1 MTTPVPEPAAADL
14 EAAFIDAADGN
25 DDPPPLVRGSI
36 NRLIAWVFPAG
47 LVISMLSAIPGVL
60 VPFQIELMDP
70 ANKEFNLALVLS
82 VSGAGSLIAG
92 PIAGQISD
100 RTRSRFGRRTPW
112 IVLGSLVVALALVGM
127 AFASSI
133 WGITV
138 AWFFVQVAMAFVQG
152 PFSAILPDRVP
163 LHRRGTYAAASGIA
177 LMTGAVVG
185 SIVAAALTDNYV
197 VGYMV
202 FAGLAVGVLLLFVTF
217 NPDHSSREIPIDKIG
232 WMDFV
237 RTFWVNPIRHPD
249 FFWAFTA
256 RLVLFTGYNMVI
268 GYQFYVL
275 SDYIGIERP
284 QDFIPLFGVIG
295 LIGIILGTVV
305 SGPLSDRFGRRKP
318 FVFGASIA
326 MALALFVPW
335 IWPTIL
341 GWGIMFA
348 VLALGFGMY
357 VAVDTA
363 LMSQVLPSAKSFGK
377 DLGVINIAASLPATI
392 GPVASGIVIAIFGYI
407 GLFPVA
413 IVLSLLGAFAIWPIK
428 SVR

>member
-1 MTTPVPEPAAADL
+1 MTSPLPEPAAADL
-14 EAAFIDAADGN
+14 EVAFIEVADGN
-25 DDPPPLVRGSI
+25 EDPPPLVRGTI

-47 LVISMLSAIPGVL
+47 LVIAMISAIPGVL
-60 VPFQIELMDP
+60 VPLQLQLIDA
-70 ANKEFNLALVLS
+70 ANKEANLALVLS
-82 VSGAGSLIAG
+82 VSGAGSLLAG
-92 PIAGQISD
+92 PIAGQVSD

-127 AFASSI
+127 AFAGSV
-133 WGITV
+133 WGITI
-138 AWFFVQVAMAFVQG
+138 AWFFVQVAMGFVQG

-163 LHRRGTYAAASGIA
+163 LQRRGVFAAASGIA

-185 SIVAAALTDNYV
+185 SILAAALADSYV
-197 VGYMV
+197 VGYLV
-202 FAGLAVGVLLLFVTF
+202 FAVLVVVMLVTFVVF
-217 NPDHSSREIPIDKIG
+217 NPDHSSRDLQVDKLE
-232 WMDFV
+232 WMDFI
-237 RTFWVNPIRHPD
+237 RTFWVNPVKHPD

-268 GYQFYVL
+268 GYQFYIL

-284 QDFIPLFGVIG
+284 QDFIPLFGAIG
-295 LIGIILGTVV
+295 LLGIIIGTVV

-318 FVFGASIA
+318 FVFGASVA
-326 MALALFVPW
+326 MACALFVPW
-335 IWPTIL
+335 FWPTIA
-341 GWGIMFA
+341 GWGAMFA

-392 GPVASGIVIAIFGYI
+392 GPVAAGVVIALFGYV
-407 GLFPVA
+407 GLFPVG